1 MPPFAIDRLSA
12 EERLSF
18 SQSILLMLEQW
29 GAKTSGQITILGLP
43 EKTGARTMLQYKK
56 NIPLPNEP
64 VVLERIE
71 HLVGIADALRTT
83 YPTNARMG
91 AIWMNKPNRMLQ
103 DRTPLDTMVEDGLD
117 GLLAVRAHL
126 DCAFDW
132 RENGS

>member
-1 MPPFAIDRLSA
+1 MSPLTIEHLSA
-12 EERLSF
+12 EEQLSF
-18 SQSILLMLEQW
+18 SQSILLMLEEW
-29 GAKTSGQITILGLP
+29 GAKVPGQIAILGLP

-56 NIPLPNEP
+56 NTPLPIEP
-64 VVLERIE
+64 GVLERIE

-83 YPTNARMG
+83 YPTNSKMG
-91 AIWMNKPNRMLQ
+91 AIWMNKANRILR
-103 DRTPLDTMVEDGLD
+103 DRTPLNTMIEDGLD